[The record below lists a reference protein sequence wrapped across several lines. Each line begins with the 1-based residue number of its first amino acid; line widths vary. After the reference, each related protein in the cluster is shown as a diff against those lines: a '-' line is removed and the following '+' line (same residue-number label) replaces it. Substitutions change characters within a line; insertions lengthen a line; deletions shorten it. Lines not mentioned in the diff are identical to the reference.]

1 QAEDGIRDGHVT
13 GVQTCALPI
22 SLTASTLFLVLRRMT
37 GALWR
42 SALVALLFAIHPLRV
57 ESVAWVAERK
67 DVLSGLFFMLTLAA
81 YVRYARAPGSPLRY
95 VLVALLFALGLLCK
109 PMLVTMPIVLLFLDY
124 WPLNRFATLQG
135 KGGEHPKIRKR
146 LILEKLPLLGLGL
159 VSCAVTL
166 FAQRESLQPVAR
178 ISLPLRLGNAI
189 ISCTDY
195 LRQMFWP
202 SDLAVLY
209 PWD

>member
-1 QAEDGIRDGHVT
+1 
-13 GVQTCALPI
+13 L
-22 SLTASTLFLVLRRMT
+22 
-37 GALWR
+37 
-42 SALVALLFAIHPLRV
+42 
-57 ESVAWVAERK
+57 
-67 DVLSGLFFMLTLAA
+67 
-81 YVRYARAPGSPLRY
+81 
-95 VLVALLFALGLLCK
+95 
-109 PMLVTMPIVLLFLDY
+109 LDY
-124 WPLNRFATLQG
+124 WHLNRFATLQG
-135 KGGEHPKIRKR
+135 EGGEHPKIRKR

-209 PWD
+209 PWDAARLGAFKMVLSIVLLAGVSAAVFVLRRRRYLVTGWLWYLIMIGPVIGVLQVGNQVRADRYTYHPQSGLYLLLTWG